1 MVPEV
6 SEVER
11 REELKVVAGVAL
23 VQCLQGPDQGQSRA
37 QSLGQDQGLARNL
50 DPESPDPGQ
59 PADQGPGVDPRG
71 LEVDPRGQ
79 EVDPRGQEVDP
90 RGRDPDRPSQSAV
103 QGLALAVQQGQGQ
116 RVEQGQ
122 GQGVLGGDLGQ
133 AVQPNQGQEVQQ
145 SQGQEVQGN
154 QDPGVRPN
162 LDPEVQQGQ
171 GLQAHQGQ
179 GQGLPEAIETNHQFN
194 AHAMCCYCLYRVDSS
209 APISSVES
217 YFWLS

>member
-116 RVEQGQ
+116 RVEQ
-122 GQGVLGGDLGQ
+122 
-133 AVQPNQGQEVQQ
+133 

-194 AHAMCCYCLYRVDSS
+194 AQAMCCYCLYRVDSS